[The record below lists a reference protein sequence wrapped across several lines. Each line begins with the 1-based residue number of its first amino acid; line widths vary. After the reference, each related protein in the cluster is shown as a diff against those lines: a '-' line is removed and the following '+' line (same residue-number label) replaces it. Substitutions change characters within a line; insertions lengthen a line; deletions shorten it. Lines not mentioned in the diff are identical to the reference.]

1 MVLGSWLFDCTFF
14 YLQRPSVG
22 IFSGCFIKPI
32 GQKAGGEIQSSFIW
46 WKKTKTTA
54 SEMAKT
60 QKVMHTISEGNR
72 PTGCC
77 LSTGTQHTILGH
89 WQAQLG
95 SSQLPQ
101 SGCICLAKGGKD
113 SICQDEIEQRSSE
126 PSRAVTWCT
135 SIWLECKQGMLS
147 SSGTQWA
154 PCQRHTLFAIF
165 ASLIGS
171 GEGRGER
178 SAVHNDSHYV
188 WCISS
193 QD

>member
-1 MVLGSWLFDCTFF
+1 MIVCTFF
-14 YLQRPSVG
+14 YLQRPSLG
-22 IFSGCFIKPI
+22 IFNGCLINICYSKSRKRNSELIHLSDEREPKLLQKWPKVKRRCVQWQKGTGPQAVTFPQVHKHI
-32 GQKAGGEIQSSFIW
+32 G
-46 WKKTKTTA
+46 
-54 SEMAKT
+54 
-60 QKVMHTISEGNR
+60 
-72 PTGCC
+72 
-77 LSTGTQHTILGH
+77 LGH

-101 SGCICLAKGGKD
+101 SGCICLAKGGND

-126 PSRAVTWCT
+126 PSGAVTRCT

-147 SSGTQWA
+147 SSSTQWA
-154 PCQRHTLFAIF
+154 PCQIHTLFAIF

-171 GEGRGER
+171 AEGRGKR

-188 WCISS
+188 WCILS